1 MSYSKKLVV
10 EHNMYQDLQRKHLKM
25 QEDYEMQLKAAESER
40 IQALEELK
48 QLYEAKLLAQTQVL
62 SEVSEWEQVVE

>member
-1 MSYSKKLVV
+1 
-10 EHNMYQDLQRKHLKM
+10 M